1 MDNHLEQRLHE
12 IALNRFTMSSFGP
25 DQNMSEQLE
34 NNDYR
39 FHRLFDGYVFH
50 IPEYQRFYSWSK
62 PHWDDL
68 WNDLLNIISEDR
80 DHYMGTVICKD
91 EQKAIKTE
99 EYTASY
105 REYDIVDGQ
114 QRFTTLIL
122 LLKTIISDYES
133 INPEELPEDA
143 RKRYEKLPVQ
153 NSKELF
159 VQDPTMEPA
168 NEGYEVRN
176 KLKLQQEDNQIFKK
190 ILSDNIETGTQSTPS
205 QEQLV
210 AAYQHYSDLLEEL
223 REEKSSI
230 EYLDQIGRLL
240 SGIQSLQFMVYTID
254 NQAQATLIFESIND
268 RGKGLSNLDKT
279 KSFLM
284 HKVYLSRSSDPS
296 EVTINEV
303 QMRFGDVYRSLQTLN
318 TEDRTSGISEDR
330 IQRYHYIA
338 TIDRSVNSTYIKQ
351 ETNRHN
357 YTLSSGATV
366 YLGAL
371 KWHFTRLQNGA
382 DSGPYESYPRNCID
396 EIDWYTRGLKRYYSH
411 METIGT
417 YGNGGDYDSELN
429 WELKKLFTL
438 GRLGNFYPLLLALW
452 DEYASDRLSRDELYE
467 ILQLIE
473 VASFRIYSIA
483 DRRSDTGES
492 KFYRLA
498 NRVANGDKD
507 ADWII
512 SKLQSYIESLEYDF
526 ADSLRTTNAY
536 NRFRYKDIRYLFYS
550 YDLYLRKKGMGGA
563 APSLEKAVENADNDY
578 TIEHIW
584 PRDTSKLNLTE
595 EEKRTHDEILHSL
608 GNLTLATSNRG
619 SAWGNKPY
627 QEKRDRRAENKPDYM
642 DSDFPMTRE
651 IPPEYE
657 TWGEDGIESRLEKII
672 DYAEKRWS
680 LDAGEREPY
689 ASIRPSEIE

>member
-1 MDNHLEQRLHE
+1 
-12 IALNRFTMSSFGP
+12 
-25 DQNMSEQLE
+25 MSEQLE

-39 FHRLFDGYVFH
+39 LHRLFDGYVFH

-68 WNDLLNIISEDR
+68 WNDLLNIIGEDR

-91 EQKAIKTE
+91 EKKAIQTE
-99 EYTASY
+99 EYNANY
-105 REYDIVDGQ
+105 REHAIVDGQ
-114 QRFTTLIL
+114 QRFTTLVL
-122 LLKTIISDYES
+122 LMKAIISDYES
-133 INPEELPEDA
+133 INLEDLPKEA
-143 RKRYEKLPVQ
+143 QKRYEKLPVE
-153 NSKELF
+153 NSRELF
-159 VQDPTMEPA
+159 VQDPTMESI

-190 ILSDNIETGTQSTPS
+190 IISDNADTATKSTPS
-205 QEQLV
+205 QERLV
-210 AAYQHYSDLLEEL
+210 DAFQFYKNRLEQL
-223 REEKSSI
+223 REEKTAI
-230 EYLDQIGRLL
+230 EYLHQIGRLL

-284 HKVYLSRSSDPS
+284 HKVYLTQSNDPS

-303 QMRFGDVYRSLQTLN
+303 QMRFGEVYRSLQTID
-318 TEDRTSGISEDR
+318 TQDRTSGISEDQ

-338 TIDRSVNSTYIKQ
+338 NIDSSVNKKYIKK
-351 ETNRHN
+351 ETGRRN
-357 YTLSSGATV
+357 YTLPSGATV

-371 KWHFTRLQNGA
+371 KWHFTQLHNEA
-382 DSGPYESYPRNCID
+382 NFGPYESYDPTCIE
-396 EIDWYTRGLKRYYSH
+396 EIDSYTNSLKRYYSH
-411 METIGT
+411 MESIGT
-417 YGNGGDYDSELN
+417 YGDGSDYDSDLN
-429 WELKKLFTL
+429 WELQKLFTL

-452 DEYASDRLSRDELYE
+452 DEFEGGRLARDELYE

-492 KFYRLA
+492 KFYSLA
-498 NRVANGDKD
+498 NSVANSDKD
-507 ADWII
+507 ADWVI
-512 SKLQSYIESLEYDF
+512 SKLQSHIESLEYDF
-526 ADSLRTTNAY
+526 ADSLRNPNAY
-536 NRFRYKDIRYLFYS
+536 KRFRYKDIRYLFYS
-550 YDLYLRKKGMGGA
+550 YDLYLREKGMGGA
-563 APSLEKAVENADNDY
+563 APSLEKAVENANNDY

-584 PRDTSKLNLTE
+584 PQNTSKLNLSE
-595 EEKRTHDEILHSL
+595 EEELIHDELKHSL
-608 GNLTLATSNRG
+608 GNLTLAVDSRG
-619 SAWGNKPY
+619 SAWSNLPY
-627 QEKRDRRAENKPDYM
+627 SVKRDRVEENRPDYLN
-642 DSDFPMTRE
+642 SDFPMTRK
-651 IPPEYE
+651 ISREYKA
-657 TWGEDGIESRLEKII
+657 WGKDRIESRLGELI